1 LDQYLN
7 YQLHL
12 LQREY
17 LEEELNQNKL
27 WLYLVHWKQCPEETG
42 IIIDIGGEQIKVVD
56 LNGDFLGQ
64 SDWWA
69 RRDWKLVSESA

>member
-1 LDQYLN
+1 MKVGD
-7 YQLHL
+7 
-12 LQREY
+12 
-17 LEEELNQNKL
+17 
-27 WLYLVHWKQCPEETG
+27 LVHWKQCPEETG